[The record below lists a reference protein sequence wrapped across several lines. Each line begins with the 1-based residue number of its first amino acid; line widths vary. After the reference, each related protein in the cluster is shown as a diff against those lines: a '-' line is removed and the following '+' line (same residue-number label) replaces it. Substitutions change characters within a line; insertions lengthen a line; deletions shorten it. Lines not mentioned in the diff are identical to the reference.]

1 MALSLT
7 FDDARLTQIDK
18 GMPLL
23 DKYNVKAT
31 FYVSH
36 DNMIQR
42 LDGWKAAVRN
52 GHDIGNHSL
61 LHPCTVNYGW
71 PPEAQLETYTLQRM
85 RTELD
90 SATAVIKS
98 LLGIQTVSF
107 AYPCGADFCRERGK
121 YEKLY
126 PAGCII
132 V

>member
-1 MALSLT
+1 MKRSKQSILVLVTITLSMAFRISSAQDYLTNQSQGKSDFKWPEGKKMALSFT

-31 FYVSH
+31 FYVSP

-42 LDGWKAAVRN
+42 LDGWKEAVRN

-71 PPEAQLETYTLQRM
+71 PQEAHLKTILFKE
-85 RTELD
+85 
-90 SATAVIKS
+90 
-98 LLGIQTVSF
+98 
-107 AYPCGADFCRERGK
+107 
-121 YEKLY
+121 
-126 PAGCII
+126 
-132 V
+132 